1 MTKRLK
7 KFFKKSLPRKKW
19 KKLRSSDK
27 RKIPNKLKNNY
38 ISETKSKTTKL
49 TSNYHQIEHLEI
61 KEEEKSFDELDIIEN
76 DLDEESQNLN
86 FPNASVINTNDPMI

>member
-27 RKIPNKLKNNY
+27 RNIPNKLKNNY

-49 TSNYHQIEHLEI
+49 VSNYHQIKLLEI

>member
-1 MTKRLK
+1 MTKRQI
-7 KFFKKSLPRKKW
+7 KFFKKNLPRKKL

-27 RKIPNKLKNNY
+27 RNIPNKLKNKC

-49 TSNYHQIEHLEI
+49 TSNYHQIKQLEI

-76 DLDEESQNLN
+76 NLDEESQNLN

>member
-7 KFFKKSLPRKKW
+7 KFFKKSLPRKKL
-19 KKLRSSDK
+19 KQLRFSDK
-27 RKIPNKLKNNY
+27 RNIPNKLKNNY

-49 TSNYHQIEHLEI
+49 TSNYHQIKLLEI

-86 FPNASVINTNDPMI
+86 FPNASVINTNDPII